1 MKRNHCAFWGFVL
14 AAALLLAG
22 CGRADSGSTSGSSSA
37 GSSADASQTA
47 AWKTGLGVL
56 TEASDS
62 GRTGKIH
69 TVAAAVLLDGEG
81 EAPGRDL

>member
-37 GSSADASQTA
+37 GSSAGASQTA

-62 GRTGKIH
+62 AAPARSIPLRPQSCW
-69 TVAAAVLLDGEG
+69 TVRGSSWT
-81 EAPGRDL
+81 

>member
-62 GRTGKIH
+62 GRTG
-69 TVAAAVLLDGEG
+69 
-81 EAPGRDL
+81 

>member
-22 CGRADSGSTSGSSSA
+22 CGRADSGSTSGSSST

-47 AWKTGLGVL
+47 AWKRAL
-56 TEASDS
+56 AC
-62 GRTGKIH
+62 
-69 TVAAAVLLDGEG
+69 
-81 EAPGRDL
+81 